1 MNAKEAILKRRSI
14 RKFKQDKI
22 SREII
27 DQLLEAGCAAPSACN
42 KRPYAI
48 NVVTN
53 EALLESL
60 NESSRFSDMRSPLS
74 IVVAADM
81 ERTLPRQ
88 YKDYWIQDCSAV
100 TQNILLMATELGLGS
115 CWNGLHP
122 NPKPEEHVRA
132 VLELPETII
141 PLSLIRI
148 GYPDEERE
156 PNGGYDEAI
165 VKFFE

>member
-1 MNAKEAILKRRSI
+1 MNAKEVILKRRSI

-22 SREII
+22 DKALI

-48 NVVTN
+48 YVITN
-53 EALLESL
+53 EELLERL

-88 YKDYWIQDCSAV
+88 YRDYWIQDCSAV
-100 TQNILLMATELGLGS
+100 TENILLMATELGLGS

-132 VLELPETII
+132 TLNLPESII

-156 PNGGYDEAI
+156 PNGGYDADI
-165 VKFFE
+165 VRFFE